1 MEHSFIEHVN
11 NSFSKL
17 AEKHG
22 LRKVNELN
30 DGQSYY
36 IEYLSNKFVIKIEK
50 YRREF
55 YTTLYKANNIDS
67 GVNLFNLLCYLNQ
80 ESSNIPKSEYF
91 TDDSNLEECYKKQMN
106 YISDMIYENF
116 DIINDFFND
125 VDFDLRFAEIE
136 KFMLNKYPNLFN
148 VNPNE

>member
-1 MEHSFIEHVN
+1 M
-11 NSFSKL
+11 
-17 AEKHG
+17 
-22 LRKVNELN
+22 
-30 DGQSYY
+30 
-36 IEYLSNKFVIKIEK
+36 
-50 YRREF
+50 
-55 YTTLYKANNIDS
+55 
-67 GVNLFNLLCYLNQ
+67 LCYLNQ

-148 VNPNE
+148 VNQNE

>member
-80 ESSNIPKSEYF
+80 ES
-91 TDDSNLEECYKKQMN
+91 
-106 YISDMIYENF
+106 
-116 DIINDFFND
+116 
-125 VDFDLRFAEIE
+125 
-136 KFMLNKYPNLFN
+136 
-148 VNPNE
+148 